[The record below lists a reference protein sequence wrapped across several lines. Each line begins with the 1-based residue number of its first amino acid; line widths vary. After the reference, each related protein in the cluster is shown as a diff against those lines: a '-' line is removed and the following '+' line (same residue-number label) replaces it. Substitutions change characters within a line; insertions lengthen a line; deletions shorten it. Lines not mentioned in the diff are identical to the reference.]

1 MMLMKRE
8 VHLTFI
14 VDVNKQQTRPEH
26 GVNELLKYISVA
38 LYLLMSP
45 TSKQGLNMMLMTY

>member
-26 GVNELLKYISVA
+26 GVNELLKYI
-38 LYLLMSP
+38 LMSLLNVDASI
-45 TSKQGLNMMLMTY
+45 SKQGLNMMLMKR